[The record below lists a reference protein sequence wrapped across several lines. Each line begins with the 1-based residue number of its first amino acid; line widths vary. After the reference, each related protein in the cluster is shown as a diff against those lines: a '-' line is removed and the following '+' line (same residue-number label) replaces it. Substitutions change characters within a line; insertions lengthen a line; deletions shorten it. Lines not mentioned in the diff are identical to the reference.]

1 MIHYAGPPRG
11 CRLLTQWILCTWLF
25 PNWKEQ
31 HHQQDY
37 SNNNNIIIIDLLKLV
52 MMIVGSSSRPVD
64 PPHGGESKLKRVT
77 TDNNISAIVA

>member
-1 MIHYAGPPRG
+1 
-11 CRLLTQWILCTWLF
+11 
-25 PNWKEQ
+25 
-31 HHQQDY
+31 
-37 SNNNNIIIIDLLKLV
+37 